1 MKLEEALKQTK
12 PFKNEIH
19 KLILNIHYT
28 SSCLNA
34 VLADLLKPY
43 DLSPHQFNV
52 LRILKGNHPKT
63 YCNQEISSRMIDKNS
78 NATRIVDK
86 LITKNLVS
94 RITCDVD
101 RRQVQIGITEKG
113 LALLDELDKAI
124 NLDTLILG
132 TITEEEAQLVNP
144 ILDRLRTWFFL
155 PFYLYLQ
162 L

>member
-12 PFKNEIH
+12 PFKSEVH
-19 KLILNIHYT
+19 KLMLNIHYT

-34 VLADLLKPY
+34 KMAEFLKPY

-63 YCNQEISSRMIDKNS
+63 YCNQEITSRMIDKNS

-86 LITKNLVS
+86 LITKKLVS

-101 RRQVQIGITEKG
+101 RRQVQIGITESG
-113 LALLDELDKAI
+113 LKVLDELDKVM
-124 NLDTLILG
+124 NLESMNLG
-132 TITEEEAQLVNP
+132 QISEEEARSMNQL
-144 ILDRLRTWFFL
+144 LDKIRI
-155 PFYLYLQ
+155 
-162 L
+162 

>member
-1 MKLEEALKQTK
+1 
-12 PFKNEIH
+12 
-19 KLILNIHYT
+19 
-28 SSCLNA
+28 
-34 VLADLLKPY
+34 
-43 DLSPHQFNV
+43 
-52 LRILKGNHPKT
+52 
-63 YCNQEISSRMIDKNS
+63 MIDKNS

-86 LITKNLVS
+86 LITKSLVS

-144 ILDRLRTWFFL
+144 ILDRLRT
-155 PFYLYLQ
+155 
-162 L
+162 